1 MDGMAL
7 VDEVRA
13 LGVQLGLDAV
23 GVCAAEIFEST
34 RRDLHERKAAG
45 LSADMAFT
53 YRNPDRSTDPTRILP
68 GARSI
73 VVAARSYLREGPGR
87 PDDQPH
93 GAVARYVWED
103 HYGELRSAL
112 GTIGEL
118 LAGHGHRSRVVV
130 DDNALVDREAAHRAG
145 IGWYGKNANLLLPR
159 KGSWFVLGSLVTDAL
174 LPTDDPLPDGCGA
187 CERCLT
193 SCPTDAIVAPGV
205 IDARR
210 CLAWLVQARGIFP
223 AEHRVALGDRIYG
236 CDDCQEVCP
245 PNRVQAR
252 RPVAVTVTARR
263 PWAPLLDMLAA
274 DDETLLDRYGLWYIA
289 ERDPDHL
296 RRNALIALANTAD
309 AGDAA
314 VRDAIAIHVAHERPM
329 LVAHA
334 VWAAQRLGYRDLV
347 DTVRAGGPDAHPD
360 VIAELAC
367 IDAGQVPRR

>member
-1 MDGMAL
+1 MDGVAL
-7 VDEVRA
+7 LDEVRA
-13 LGVQLGLDAV
+13 LGAELGLDAV
-23 GVCAAEIFEST
+23 GVCAAEIFEGT

-53 YRNPDRSTDPTRILP
+53 YRNPDRSTDPTRILA

-73 VVAARSYLREGPGR
+73 VVAARSYLRDGPPS

-103 HYGELRSAL
+103 HYGELRGAL
-112 GTIGEL
+112 AAIGEL
-118 LAGHGHRSRVVV
+118 LAEHGHRSRVVV

-159 KGSWFVLGSLVTDAL
+159 KGSWFVLGSLVTDAV
-174 LPTDDPLPDGCGA
+174 LPTDDPLPDGCGT

-210 CLAWLVQARGIFP
+210 CLAWLVQARGVFP

-252 RPVAVTVTARR
+252 RPVAVTVAARR
-263 PWAPLLDMLAA
+263 PWAPLLEILAA
-274 DDETLLDRYGLWYIA
+274 DDPTLLDRYGLWYIA

-309 AGDAA
+309 PADAA
-314 VRDAIAIHVAHERPM
+314 ARDAVARHVGHERPL

-334 VWAAQRLGYRDLV
+334 VWAAQRLGYVDLV
-347 DTVRAGGPDAHPD
+347 DAVRSGRAEAHPD
-360 VIAELAC
+360 VVAELVR
-367 IDAGQVPRR
+367 IDAGQVPSR